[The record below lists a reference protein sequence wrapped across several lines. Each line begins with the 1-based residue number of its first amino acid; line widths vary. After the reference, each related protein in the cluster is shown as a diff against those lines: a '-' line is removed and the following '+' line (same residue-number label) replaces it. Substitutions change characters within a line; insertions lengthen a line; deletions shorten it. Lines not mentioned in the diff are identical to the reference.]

1 MPYITWNGSP
11 TFSGVDAGSGKAT
24 FTLNGSATFYDP
36 DMGASTEASYQ
47 ILCNGVHIAYLNP
60 KTKTVDVYPGPTRT
74 YTCRAYVTWYG
85 VTYYSTSGD
94 PSCTLTV
101 AEPIFAYTAGSV
113 LNATETGSGYYL
125 ELDGDGYI
133 SNGYSD
139 ATIYYMFL
147 RDGSMISGWWSQDKY
162 FTDSNPP
169 QGTSITYTIQAY
181 IVLYDAVTQQYMAI
195 SDPVGV
201 SVVVG
206 GNYVNYYDGTDW
218 VQCKVFYYDG
228 TDWIE
233 CKPYYYNGSGWVE
246 ISS

>member
-1 MPYITWNGSP
+1 MAYITWNGSP

-36 DMGASTEASYQ
+36 DYGVSFESSYQ
-47 ILCNGVHIAYLNP
+47 ILCNGVHLAYLNP
-60 KTKTVDVYPGPTRT
+60 KTRTIDVYPGVSRT
-74 YTCRAYVTWYG
+74 YTCRAYTTWNG

-101 AEPIFAYTAGSV
+101 ADPAFAYTAGSV

-125 ELDGDGYI
+125 EFNGDSYI

-139 ATIYYMFL
+139 ATIYYRFM
-147 RDGSMISGWWSQDKY
+147 RNGSIISGWWSQNKY

-169 QGTSITYTIQAY
+169 QGDSITYTIQPY
-181 IVLYDAVTQQYMAI
+181 IAIYDAVTQQYYAKYDTGI
-195 SDPVGV
+195 
-201 SVVVG
+201 SVVIG
-206 GNYVNYYDGTDW
+206 GNYVAYNDGSQWVQCNIYYYDGS
-218 VQCKVFYYDG
+218 
-228 TDWIE
+228 DWIE
-233 CKPYYYNGSGWVE
+233 CIPYYYDGSSWVE